1 VATSVGWAIVLG
13 SVAVSGIAAF
23 LLRRKDSRTPITI
36 VAAAAGAGVAVGGL
50 LVLDDVGV
58 ASWITAP
65 IVLAVATPLQVRTL
79 FARGGPFRT

>member
-13 SVAVSGIAAF
+13 SVAVSGLAVF
-23 LLRRKDSRTPITI
+23 LLRRKDSRTPITM

-50 LVLDDVGV
+50 LVLDGVGV
-58 ASWITAP
+58 ASWIVAP